1 MNKNCQYFFFVASWL
16 LLMLFGTGGLYA
28 QQQRVIAECTI
39 QYSLQADSSVT
50 DTSLKESIQNTVKTI
65 YIKGKMSR
73 VDILH
78 PNYKQTILY
87 EKQGNATL
95 LREIGNT
102 KLVTKFGFAEWKKQ
116 NSYTEDAVL
125 TISNTTKPIKGY
137 VCKSA
142 SLQLKDGSSYQIYFT
157 TSIIPSVR
165 EFEYVFKDIPGF
177 VLEYTHTDK
186 GGERIKYTA
195 EKINLSPV
203 PLSVFSYDETSYRLY
218 QP

>member
-1 MNKNCQYFFFVASWL
+1 MNKNCKNYLFIASWL
-16 LLMLFGTGGLYA
+16 LLLLFVAANLSA

-50 DTSLKESIQNTVKTI
+50 DTSLKESIQNTIKTI

-73 VDILH
+73 VDIIH

-102 KLVTKFGFAEWKKQ
+102 KLVTKFGVTEWKTQ
-116 NSYTEDAVL
+116 NSYTDDAVL

-142 SLQLKDGSSYQIYFT
+142 NLLLKDGSSYQIYFT

-186 GGERIKYTA
+186 GGEKIKYTA

-203 PLSVFSYDETSYRLY
+203 PLSTFNYDETSYRLY

>member
-1 MNKNCQYFFFVASWL
+1 VHRIFRFFYLSFCVFL
-16 LLMLFGTGGLYA
+16 LRATTICA
-28 QQQRVIAECTI
+28 QTQRVIAECTI
-39 QYSLQADSSVT
+39 QYSLQADSSIV
-50 DTSLKESIQNTVKTI
+50 DTSLIESIQNTVKTI
-65 YIKGKMSR
+65 YIKGKLSR

-87 EKQGNATL
+87 EKQKAATL

-102 KLVTKFGFAEWKKQ
+102 KLVTKFSAAEWIKQ
-116 NSYTEDAVL
+116 NNYVENAIL
-125 TISNTTKPIKGY
+125 TITNTTKPIKGY

-142 SLQLKDGSSYQIYFT
+142 SLQLTDGSSYEIYFT

-177 VLEYTHTDK
+177 VLEYIHTDK
-186 GGERIKYTA
+186 GGEKIKYTA

-203 PLSVFSYDETSYRLY
+203 PLSMFDYDATLYRLY